1 MIVKTNVFPKLKTVK
16 DVVRQMSK
24 EPRFR
29 TPFDSQQVKG
39 SQTLVKS
46 AWQCFYGNYSSHWE
60 NLTGK
65 MSSLVICE
73 ILVVFVPTLT
83 VDDQYPLRNSE
94 NLSLPIQM
102 QLYKNR
108 KTFSQF
114 LVRNFHQS
122 LNILK
127 KKMLVMTNV
136 FVKLKTA
143 KDVVGQMSK
152 EPCFRTLFDIQ
163 YVKGSQR
170 LVKSA

>member
-24 EPRFR
+24 ESRFR

-83 VDDQYPLRNSE
+83 VDD
-94 NLSLPIQM
+94 
-102 QLYKNR
+102 
-108 KTFSQF
+108 
-114 LVRNFHQS
+114 
-122 LNILK
+122 
-127 KKMLVMTNV
+127 
-136 FVKLKTA
+136 
-143 KDVVGQMSK
+143 
-152 EPCFRTLFDIQ
+152 
-163 YVKGSQR
+163 
-170 LVKSA
+170 